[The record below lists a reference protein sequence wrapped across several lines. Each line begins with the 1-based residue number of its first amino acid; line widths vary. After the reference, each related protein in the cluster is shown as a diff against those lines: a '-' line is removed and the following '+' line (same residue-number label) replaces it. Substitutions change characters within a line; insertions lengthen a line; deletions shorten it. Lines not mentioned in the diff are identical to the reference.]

1 VFDLRRWRHFDFWLL
16 GSASFL
22 VVLGIALIRSAIAG
36 NETLAGYPQRQATF
50 AVIGLVIL
58 LVATMV
64 DYHLW
69 RGFTRPIYIGII
81 GLLLFLEVTGAAN
94 FGAARW
100 LNLGFIQVQPSELA
114 KVLLVIILADEV
126 ARNEERMK
134 TWPGIL
140 RTLVIAAFPAVIILL
155 QPDLSTAILT
165 MVMWAAMSFAA
176 GMPIRNFLLLGIGSA
191 LAPVAALLLNLVQD
205 YQKRRLAMFLA
216 PDLDPGAAYNV
227 RQAFISIV
235 SGGWFGQ
242 GYGSSTQVQLRFL
255 KVRQTDFI
263 FSSMTSEFGVIGAV
277 IIFIVL
283 GVVVY
288 RCLRAAREARDTYG
302 ALIAYGV
309 ATLVFYQAA
318 FNIGMNLNLL
328 PVAGLPLPF
337 ISYGGSTLWSVLFGI
352 GLVESTI
359 IYRKEIEF

>member
-1 VFDLRRWRHFDFWLL
+1 VFDIRRWRHFDFWLL
-16 GSASFL
+16 GSAAFL
-22 VVLGIALIRSAIAG
+22 VIFGIAMIRSAIAG
-36 NETLAGYPQRQATF
+36 NETLAGYPQRQAIF
-50 AVIGLVIL
+50 AGIGLFIL
-58 LVATMV
+58 LVATML
-64 DYHLW
+64 DYHVW
-69 RGFTRPIYIGII
+69 RGFTRPIYIGIL
-81 GLLLFLEVTGAAN
+81 GLLLFLEITGSSS

-100 LNLGFIQVQPSELA
+100 FNLGFIQVQPSELA
-114 KVLLVIILADEV
+114 KVLLVVIIADEV

-140 RTLVIAAFPAVIILL
+140 RTMVIAAIPAVIIFL

-165 MVMWAAMSFAA
+165 MVIWAALAFAA
-176 GMPIRNFLLLGIGSA
+176 GMPVRNFLLLGVGA
-191 LAPVAALLLNLVQD
+191 VLAPVAALLLGLVQD
-205 YQKRRLAMFLA
+205 YMKKRLTMFLA
-216 PDLDPGAAYNV
+216 PDADPSAMYNV
-227 RQAFISIV
+227 KQAFVSIA

-263 FSSMTSEFGVIGAV
+263 FSSMTAEFGVLGAV
-277 IIFIVL
+277 VIFIVL
-283 GVVVY
+283 GFIVY
-288 RCLRAAREARDTYG
+288 RCLRAARMARDTYG

-352 GLVESTI
+352 GLVESTV

>member
-16 GSASFL
+16 GSAALL
-22 VVLGIALIRSAIAG
+22 VIFGIAMIRSAIAG
-36 NETLAGYPQRQATF
+36 NESLAGYPERQATF
-50 AVIGLVIL
+50 AIIGLAIL
-58 LVATMV
+58 LFATML
-64 DYHLW
+64 DYHVW
-69 RGFTRPIYIGII
+69 RGFTRPIYIGML
-81 GLLLFLEVTGAAN
+81 GLLLYLEINGSDS

-114 KVLLVIILADEV
+114 KVLLIIILADEV
-126 ARNEERMK
+126 ARNEDRMK
-134 TWPGIL
+134 SWPGIL
-140 RTLVIAAFPAVIILL
+140 RTLVIATIPAAIIFL

-165 MVMWAAMSFAA
+165 MVMWAAMAYAA
-176 GMPIRNFLLLGIGSA
+176 GMPVRNFLLLGTGA
-191 LAPVAALLLNLVQD
+191 VLAPVAALLLNLVQD
-205 YQKRRLAMFLA
+205 YQKQRLAMFLV
-216 PDLDPGAAYNV
+216 PGAHSDSIYNV

-242 GYGSSTQVQLRFL
+242 GYGNSTQVQLRFL

-263 FSSMTSEFGVIGAV
+263 FSAMTSEFGVVGAV
-277 IIFIVL
+277 VLFIIL

-288 RCLRAAREARDTYG
+288 RCLCAAREARDTYG

-337 ISYGGSTLWSVLFGI
+337 ISYGGSTLWSVLLGI

-359 IYRKEIEF
+359 LYRKEIEF